1 MILKIPH
8 PNQMNKLTLLLILIL
23 IVTSSLYS
31 QKGDFKYVFK
41 KDKTDE
47 RIGGSGFY
55 GGLTHHHQDFFNTP
69 FSLTGIETGILLHHK
84 FVLGVYGSSFV
95 SGLEADISN
104 SKTFLSLAQ
113 GGIVFGVVYKSH
125 KMLHTGLLLN
135 VGYATL
141 TGSNSEIALFK
152 AQNPAVTIS
161 GTVFTPQAF
170 AELNV
175 LRWMKFRTGLGYSFY
190 SFENQSAVSV
200 SDLQNVSLN
209 FGFLFGKF

>member
-1 MILKIPH
+1 
-8 PNQMNKLTLLLILIL
+8 MNRLTVLLILTL
-23 IVTSSLYS
+23 IITSSLYAQS
-31 QKGDFKYVFK
+31 SEFNYVFK
-41 KDKTDE
+41 KDKTEE

-55 GGLTHHHQDFFNTP
+55 AGLTHQHQDFFNTP

-95 SGLEADISN
+95 SVLEADISN
-104 SKTFLSLAQ
+104 SKTFLSLVQ
-113 GGIVFGVVYKSH
+113 GGIVFGVMYKSY
-125 KMLHTGLLLN
+125 KMLHAGLLLN
-135 VGYATL
+135 VGYASL

-152 AQNPAVTIS
+152 AQNPVVTFS
-161 GTVFTPQAF
+161 GAVFTPQAF

-190 SFENQSAVSV
+190 SFENQSAVSA